1 MYRGVSMKDTKKM
14 VILSVLISQA
24 LVLHVI
30 ERMIPVPVPIPG
42 VKLGLANIIS
52 LFTIIIFGGK
62 EAMLVVFLRTLLGS
76 FFGGGISAFAY
87 SLAGGVLSTLAMA
100 ILYRYC
106 KGIFSIVAI
115 SVVGA
120 VCHNIGQIL
129 IASIVV
135 SNVYLF
141 SYLPFLLISGVIMGV
156 FIGVTVQ
163 YTMKPMSIIL
173 KLDRK

>member
-1 MYRGVSMKDTKKM
+1 MKNTKKM

-42 VKLGLANIIS
+42 IKLGLANIVS

-62 EAMLVVFLRTLLGS
+62 EALLVVFLRTLLAS
-76 FFGGGISAFAY
+76 FFGGGFSAFAY
-87 SLAGGVLSTLAMA
+87 SLAGGILSTLVMA
-100 ILYRYC
+100 FLYRYSR
-106 KGIFSIVAI
+106 GIFSIVAI

-120 VCHNIGQIL
+120 VFHNIGQIL
-129 IASIVV
+129 IASLVV
-135 SNVYLF
+135 RNVNLF
-141 SYLPFLLISGVIMGV
+141 FYLPVLLIAGVITGI
-156 FIGVTVQ
+156 FIGVAVQ
-163 YTMKPMSIIL
+163 YTMRPLSTIL